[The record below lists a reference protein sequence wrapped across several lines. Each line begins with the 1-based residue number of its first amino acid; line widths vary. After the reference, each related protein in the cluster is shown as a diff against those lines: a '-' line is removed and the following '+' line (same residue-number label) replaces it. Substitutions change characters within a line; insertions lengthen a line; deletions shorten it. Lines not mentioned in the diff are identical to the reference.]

1 MPITPINQ
9 VKNAVSPSNQEKG
22 NFYLL
27 TEAGDFLTQEDSFL
41 ILLDGSVAV
50 VATNQTKNAV
60 TPTNQTK
67 S

>member
-1 MPITPINQ
+1 MPISPTNQ
-9 VKNAVSPSNQEKG
+9 VKNTISPTNDEKG

-27 TEAGDFLTQEDSFL
+27 TEDGDFLTQEDSFL

-50 VATNQTKNAV
+50 VAINQTKNAV

>member
-1 MPITPINQ
+1 MITPTNQ
-9 VKNAVSPSNQEKG
+9 VKNTISPTNDEKG

-27 TEAGDFLTQEDSFL
+27 TEDGDFLTQEDSFL

>member
-1 MPITPINQ
+1 MITPTNQ
-9 VKNAVSPSNQEKG
+9 VKNSITPDNTEKG

-27 TEAGDFLTQEDSFL
+27 TEASEFLTQENGYLL
-41 ILLDGSVAV
+41 ILDGTVAV
-50 VATNQTKNAV
+50 VATNQTKNSI